1 MKQPLL
7 DKLREIDHAGLVL
20 FTSGTS
26 GEPKAVVHDFTRLMD
41 QYKVKRPAY
50 RTIAFLPLDHMG
62 GLNTLFHILY
72 NGGCLI
78 IPQSRD
84 PEYIC
89 RLIETYEVE
98 LLPTTPS
105 FLNMLL
111 VSKVYESFDLS
122 SLKIISYG
130 TEPMPQHTLSRLKE
144 IFPKV
149 KLQQKYGLSEMGVFR
164 SRSKDDG
171 SLWIQMECQTRV
183 VDGLLEIKSDTAM
196 LGYINAPSPFTDDG
210 WYRTGD
216 MVEVDGDYLKILG
229 RKSELINIGGMKI
242 HPMEI
247 ESVIQEMDITRD
259 VVVMDETNF
268 ILGKIVTAKIV
279 TDIPISEEQLLKE
292 IRSYCKGRIDKCFIP
307 MKVFIVEESL
317 ISGRYKKIRK

>member
-1 MKQPLL
+1 MILSPNGTGIVDINSTQSIKVPVG
-7 DKLREIDHAGLVL
+7 DNAARP
-20 FTSGTS
+20 TSPTVGMIR
-26 GEPKAVVHDFTRLMD
+26 F
-41 QYKVKRPAY
+41 
-50 RTIAFLPLDHMG
+50 
-62 GLNTLFHILY
+62 NT
-72 NGGCLI
+72 
-78 IPQSRD
+78 
-84 PEYIC
+84 E
-89 RLIETYEVE
+89 
-98 LLPTTPS
+98 
-105 FLNMLL
+105 
-111 VSKVYESFDLS
+111 
-122 SLKIISYG
+122 
-130 TEPMPQHTLSRLKE
+130 LSRYE
-144 IFPKV
+144 GF
-149 KLQQKYGLSEMGVFR
+149 
-164 SRSKDDG
+164 DG
-171 SLWIQMECQTRV
+171 SLWIQMGCQTRV